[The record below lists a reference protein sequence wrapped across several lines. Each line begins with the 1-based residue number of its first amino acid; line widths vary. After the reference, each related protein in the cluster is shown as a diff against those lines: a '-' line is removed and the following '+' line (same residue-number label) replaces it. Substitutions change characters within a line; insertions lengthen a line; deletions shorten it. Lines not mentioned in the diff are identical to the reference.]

1 MKVIPLEAIKHPPD
15 LEQLFRDTAAD
26 LARYFSRRHEGRETA
41 DDLVQ
46 ETFLKMAEGLEK
58 GKRPGHLRAYLF
70 GVARHVSHAAW
81 RQKSKDALIVH
92 AVPIESIAV
101 AEAPDERVAAACEMI
116 GMLPA
121 LQREVLDLRFN
132 QNLSYAEI
140 AEALGIPVGTVR
152 SRLHHAIAMIRER
165 LEEDH
170 PDTPE
175 KP

>member
-1 MKVIPLEAIKHPPD
+1 LEAIKHPPD

-26 LARYFSRRHEGRETA
+26 LARYFSRRHEGREAA

-46 ETFLKMAEGLEK
+46 ETFLKMAEGLAR
-58 GKRPGHLRAYLF
+58 GKRPSHLRAYLF

-81 RQKSKDALIVH
+81 RQKSKDAIVAQ
-92 AVPIESIAV
+92 AVPIESIA
-101 AEAPDERVAAACEMI
+101 AADAADERVAAAGEMI
-116 GMLPA
+116 ARLPA

-165 LEEDH
+165 LDEDN